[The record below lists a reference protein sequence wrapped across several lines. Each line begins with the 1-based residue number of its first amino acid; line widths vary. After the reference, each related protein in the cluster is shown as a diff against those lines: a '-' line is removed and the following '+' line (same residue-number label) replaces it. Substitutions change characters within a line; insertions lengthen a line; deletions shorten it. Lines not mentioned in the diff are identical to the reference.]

1 MNGAAKMW
9 IKGGTK
15 GFLLDRL
22 WKAYTDPPTPSNPAN
37 LSARSEIG
45 LKFLNQNPKL
55 NVDVA

>member
-22 WKAYTDPPTPSNPAN
+22 WKAYTDPPTPVYLQICPPD
-37 LSARSEIG
+37 
-45 LKFLNQNPKL
+45 QKL
-55 NVDVA
+55 A